1 MRFEVKALFTL
12 IAGLMLGA
20 CASSPR
26 IVSNADPM
34 ADFSRFQSFDFMQP
48 LGTDTASGQT
58 LSSQILIRT
67 ATEELESRGLRRS
80 SENPDLLL
88 NFFISTRDFVRS
100 SPSTM
105 SSSVHW
111 RGGRYRNWRGYS
123 VGMSTATVTTQTDG
137 TLAVDLVDA
146 SQMQLVW
153 EGAATQRVTNNRRDN
168 LEDTL
173 SEALQDLFESL
184 PF

>member
-1 MRFEVKALFTL
+1 VIFALMT
-12 IAGLMLGA
+12 MLVLSA
-20 CASSPR
+20 CASGPR
-26 IVSNADPM
+26 IVSNVDPM
-34 ADFSRFQSFDFMQP
+34 ADLSRFQSFDFMQP

-58 LSSQILIRT
+58 LSSQILISA

-80 SENPDLLL
+80 SDNPDLLL

-100 SPSTM
+100 SPG
-105 SSSVHW
+105 SVTGSAHW

-123 VGMSTATVTTQTDG
+123 VGMSTATLTTETQG

-153 EGAATQRVTNNRRDN
+153 EGAATQRVTNSRRDN

-173 SEALQDLFESL
+173 SAALRDLFATL